1 MISDKTMHQAE
12 DIKVRLSTL
21 WVVVLFNMVFAD
33 IVGFMTPGEL
43 EKIIAGDVGIQ
54 ITQELLLLFSLLL
67 EIPIAMVFL
76 SRVLTR
82 QVNRWTNIL
91 AAIITIMFVIGGGSS
106 YLSYLFFAS
115 VEVVCLLAIV
125 WFSWRWADEEA

>member
-1 MISDKTMHQAE
+1 MHQAE

-33 IVGFMTPGEL
+33 IVGFMTPGDL

>member
-1 MISDKTMHQAE
+1 MHQAE